1 MNIRFVTRFRV
12 YKLYYFGMTM
22 KWYDLA
28 KSLMKS
34 QGITQE
40 QLAEHLGITKGAVSH
55 WLNAR
60 REPSL
65 GEIAQILEFLGKKHF
80 SVGAGGLIV
89 DETLKGDVEYVG
101 PYKAGKKYPVLSSVK
116 AGAWGEAV
124 EAYTLKD
131 IDLWLESDAH
141 IQGEAFWLEV
151 EGDSM
156 TAPVGLSIPEG
167 TFVLFDTGRDPIN
180 GSLVIAKLSD
190 TNEATFKKLIID
202 GGQKYLKGL
211 NPQWPLMPINGN
223 CRIIGVA
230 VETKL
235 RLL

>member
-1 MNIRFVTRFRV
+1 
-12 YKLYYFGMTM
+12 MTM

-28 KSLMKS
+28 KSLMKA

-65 GEIAQILEFLGKKHF
+65 GEIARILEYLGKRNF
-80 SVGAGGLIV
+80 SVGAGGLII
-89 DETLKGDVEYVG
+89 DDSLKGDVEYVG
-101 PYKAGKKYPVLSSVK
+101 PYKAGQKYPVLSSVK
-116 AGAWGEAV
+116 AGSWGEAV

-141 IQGEAFWLEV
+141 IQGDAFWLEV

-156 TAPVGLSIPEG
+156 TAPIGLSIPEG
-167 TFVLFDTGRDPIN
+167 TYVLFDTGRDPVN

-190 TNEATFKKLIID
+190 TNEATFKRLIID

-211 NPQWPLMPINGN
+211 NPQWPLVAINGN

-235 RLL
+235 RLI

>member
-1 MNIRFVTRFRV
+1 MSRLEV
-12 YKLYYFGMTM
+12 YNLYHYGMAM

-34 QGITQE
+34 QGKSQE
-40 QLAEHLGITKGAVSH
+40 ELAEHLGITKGAVSH

-60 REPSL
+60 REP
-65 GEIAQILEFLGKKHF
+65 GIEDIAKILRYLGKTSF
-80 SVGAGGLIV
+80 SVGGDGSVIDDTIA
-89 DETLKGDVEYVG
+89 GDVSYVG
-101 PYKAGKKYPVLSSVK
+101 PYNPKAKYPVISSVQ
-116 AGAWGEAV
+116 AGAWCEAI
-124 EAYTLKD
+124 EPYTMKD

-141 IQGEAFWLEV
+141 IQGDAFWLLV

-156 TAPVGLSIPEG
+156 TAPAGLSIPEG
-167 TFVLFDTGRDPIN
+167 TFVLFDTGREPIN

-190 TNEATFKKLIID
+190 SNEATFKKLIMD

-211 NPQWPLMPINGN
+211 NPHWPLVPVNGN

-235 RLL
+235 RLV